1 MKNVKVKTMSIEGI
15 QNAQKIKLIYL
26 DDKTEQVFKSIAYA
40 TRITGV
46 HESSIRIGLNPL
58 KQRKFEY
65 QGRIIVFRINK

>member
-1 MKNVKVKTMSIEGI
+1 MGIDGIENSQKV
-15 QNAQKIKLIYL
+15 KLIYL

-40 TRITGV
+40 TRITGI

-65 QGRIIVFRINK
+65 NGRKIVFRINK

>member
-1 MKNVKVKTMSIEGI
+1 MSIEGI
-15 QNAQKIKLIYL
+15 ENAQKIRMIYL
-26 DDKTEQVFKSIAYA
+26 DDKTEQIFKSIAYA

>member
-1 MKNVKVKTMSIEGI
+1 MSIEGI
-15 QNAQKIKLIYL
+15 ENAQKVRMIYI

-65 QGRIIVFRINK
+65 NNRIIVFRINK

>member
-1 MKNVKVKTMSIEGI
+1 MGIDGIENSQKV
-15 QNAQKIKLIYL
+15 KLIYL

-40 TRITGV
+40 TRITGI

-65 QGRIIVFRINK
+65 NGRKIVFRILK

>member
-1 MKNVKVKTMSIEGI
+1 MSIEGI

-58 KQRKFEY
+58 KQRKFDY
-65 QGRIIVFRINK
+65 KGRIIVFRINK

>member
-1 MKNVKVKTMSIEGI
+1 MGIDGIE
-15 QNAQKIKLIYL
+15 NAQKVKLIYL

-40 TRITGV
+40 TRITGI

-65 QGRIIVFRINK
+65 NGRKIVFRILK

>member
-1 MKNVKVKTMSIEGI
+1 MSIEGI
-15 QNAQKIKLIYL
+15 ENAQKIRMIYL
-26 DDKTEQVFKSIAYA
+26 DDKTEQIFKSIAYA

-65 QGRIIVFRINK
+65 NGRIIVFRINK

>member
-1 MKNVKVKTMSIEGI
+1 MSIDGVE
-15 QNAQKIKLIYL
+15 NAQKVKLIYL

-40 TRITGV
+40 TRITGI

-65 QGRIIVFRINK
+65 NGRKIVFRINK

>member
-1 MKNVKVKTMSIEGI
+1 MSIEGI

-65 QGRIIVFRINK
+65 NGRIIVFRINK

>member
-1 MKNVKVKTMSIEGI
+1 MSIEGVE
-15 QNAQKIKLIYL
+15 NAQKVRMIYL
-26 DDKTEQVFKSIAYA
+26 DDKTEQIFKSIAYA

>member
-1 MKNVKVKTMSIEGI
+1 MSIEGV
-15 QNAQKIKLIYL
+15 QNAQKVRMIYL
-26 DDKTEQVFKSIAYA
+26 DDKTEQIFKSIAYA

-65 QGRIIVFRINK
+65 NGRIIVFRINK

>member
-1 MKNVKVKTMSIEGI
+1 MSIEGVE
-15 QNAQKIKLIYL
+15 NAQKVRMIYI

-65 QGRIIVFRINK
+65 NGRIIVFRINK

>member
-1 MKNVKVKTMSIEGI
+1 MGI
-15 QNAQKIKLIYL
+15 DGVENAQKVKLIYL

-40 TRITGV
+40 TRITGI

-65 QGRIIVFRINK
+65 NGRKIVFRINK

>member
-1 MKNVKVKTMSIEGI
+1 M
-15 QNAQKIKLIYL
+15 IYL
-26 DDKTEQVFKSIAYA
+26 DDKTEQIFKSIAYA

>member
-1 MKNVKVKTMSIEGI
+1 MSIEGI
-15 QNAQKIKLIYL
+15 ENAQKVRMIYI

-58 KQRKFEY
+58 KQRKFDY
-65 QGRIIVFRINK
+65 NGRKIVFRINK

>member
-1 MKNVKVKTMSIEGI
+1 MSIEGVE
-15 QNAQKIKLIYL
+15 NAQKVKMIYI
-26 DDKTEQVFKSIAYA
+26 DNKTEQVFKSIAYA